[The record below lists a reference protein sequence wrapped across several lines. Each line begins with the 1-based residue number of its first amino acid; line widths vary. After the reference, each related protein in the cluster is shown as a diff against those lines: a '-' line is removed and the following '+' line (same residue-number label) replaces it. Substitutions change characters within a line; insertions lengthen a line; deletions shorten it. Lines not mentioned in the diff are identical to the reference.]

1 MKYKECEEFLFNSL
15 PMYQRI
21 GAAAYKADL
30 STTVALLDALGN
42 PQNAF
47 KVVHVAGTNGKG
59 SVSHALA
66 SILQEAGFRVGL
78 YTSPH
83 LKSFRER
90 IRINGKMISPY
101 YITHFVEENKALFSE
116 LKPPFFEMTVA
127 MAFHYFARK
136 RVDIAVVEV
145 GMGGRLD
152 STNVVHPLLSVITNV
167 SYDHTQFLGKTL
179 PEIAREKAGIIK
191 EGVPVVIGETHPET
205 ASVFEAVARE
215 KNAPILFADRRYQIA
230 DVETSVVRRRPT
242 MIFDLY
248 RDDKLYMGHVISHY
262 VGSYQQKNFQTVAAA
277 YDQLFAEG
285 EMPIYTFKHG
295 VRKMERTG
303 LMGRWQLLQTHP
315 LCIADT
321 GHNEAGIGYVTEQ
334 LKNVKAKQLR
344 IVLGMV
350 SDKDVEHILPL
361 FPKDAVY
368 YFTNAHIPRA
378 MKAEELQQEAA
389 RFGLKGNVYATVKKA
404 YRSAL
409 KDASPKDV
417 VFVGGSTFV
426 VAEIV
431 R

>member
-1 MKYKECEEFLFNSL
+1 MRYKECEEFLFNSL

-30 STTVALLDALGN
+30 STTIALLDAIGN

-59 SVSHALA
+59 SVSHAVA

-83 LKSFRER
+83 LRSFRER

-101 YITHFVEENKALFSE
+101 CITHFVEENKDLFNR
-116 LKPPFFEMTVA
+116 LKPSFFEMTVA
-127 MAFHYFARK
+127 MAFQYFARK
-136 RVDIAVVEV
+136 RADIAVVEV

-152 STNVVHPLLSVITNV
+152 STNVVNPMVSVITNV
-167 SYDHTQFLGKTL
+167 SFDHMQFLGRTL

-191 EGVPVVIGETHPET
+191 EGVPVIIGETHPET
-205 ASVFEAVARE
+205 ALIFEAAAKE
-215 KNAPILFADRRYQIA
+215 KHAPILFADQKYKVE
-230 DVETSVVRRRPT
+230 DVEAATFRRKPT
-242 MIFDLY
+242 MTFDLY
-248 RDDKLYMGHVISHY
+248 RDGQLYMGHIISHY
-262 VGSYQQKNFQTVAAA
+262 VGSYQQKNFQTVAAV
-277 YDQLFAEG
+277 YDSLFSEG
-285 EMPIYTFKHG
+285 EMPMFTFKHG
-295 VRKMERTG
+295 IRKMERTG
-303 LMGRWQLLQTHP
+303 LLGRWQQLQAHP

-321 GHNEAGIGYVTEQ
+321 GHNEAGVTYVVKQ
-334 LKNVKAKQLR
+334 LKSLKAKQLR

-350 SDKDVEHILPL
+350 SDKDVDHILPL

-368 YFTNAHIPRA
+368 YFTQAHIPRA
-378 MKAEELQQEAA
+378 MKAEELQQKAVQ
-389 RFGLKGNVYATVKKA
+389 FGLKGRVYPSVKNA
-404 YRSAL
+404 YRQAVR
-409 KDASPKDV
+409 DASARDV

-431 R
+431 